1 MRRSAVMF
9 DFRERGS
16 PRRTT
21 VFLVFALG
29 AALGVA
35 GGNWLGGRTAE
46 QRALE
51 AAHRA
56 REQLAAEVCAEA
68 FLDRD
73 AAQAAL
79 ARLTSLAWARSPEL
93 RAEETVAR
101 LCAGPA
107 GAIIQGWPA
116 NGPSSKQ

>member
-9 DFRERGS
+9 DFRERRG

-29 AALGVA
+29 ATIGFA
-35 GGNWLGGRTAE
+35 GGHWLGARTAD

-56 REQLAAEVCAEA
+56 SEQLAAAVCAEA
-68 FLDRD
+68 FADRD
-73 AAQAAL
+73 AAQAAM
-79 ARLTSLAWARSPEL
+79 ARLAVLGWARSPEL
-93 RAEETVAR
+93 RAEEAVAR

-107 GAIIQGWPA
+107 ASLKPR
-116 NGPSSKQ
+116 